1 MWALHQHPPHLI
13 QIQKEGKQKPRK
25 GKQQKK
31 EMKGSQG
38 IDIVFLQFIGSQE
51 KDKCQDHHCC
61 CHLFSLSC
69 IIFTLV
75 CCHDYSH
82 HHHHHHYRHHHHWA
96 TTINLSYIL
105 IHHVQ
110 SNVLIF
116 CFFYFLYWLF
126 NSQKLYF
133 QEIWITREDF
143 ETARCSTTKSC
154 LILSPCQKV
163 RFFLCLFPCFYANLK
178 LFKIIKM
185 PLSCKWVT
193 CSADII

>member
-1 MWALHQHPPHLI
+1 
-13 QIQKEGKQKPRK
+13 
-25 GKQQKK
+25 
-31 EMKGSQG
+31 MKGSQG
-38 IDIVFLQFIGSQE
+38 IYIVFLQFIGSQE
-51 KDKCQDHHCC
+51 KDVWTIFVVVIFFHY
-61 CHLFSLSC
+61 HLHKLPSSWSSSLSC
-69 IIFTLV
+69 IIFMLV
-75 CCHDYSH
+75 CCHDCSHRH
-82 HHHHHHYRHHHHWA
+82 HHHHHHRHHHHWA

-133 QEIWITREDF
+133 QEIWIAREDF

-154 LILSPCQKV
+154 FILSPCQKV
-163 RFFLCLFPCFYANLK
+163 RFFLSLFPCFYANLK

-185 PLSCKWVT
+185 PLSRKWVT
-193 CSADII
+193 CGTDII